1 MFEASETHRINQ
13 LRFNITTTATTAVV
27 FFHFEVGQNTLKAG
41 LSRLMN
47 NSRDIWIAEVTVA
60 NFSQTVVCV
69 INILFPNLKQWD
81 QTTVTNTY
89 KISMKMDECTPF
101 AISQLFILSRCCCYR
116 KTIIFFTK
124 QVYIFFK
131 KAFANKNFIVTTI
144 FVLKI
149 QNLA

>member
-13 LRFNITTTATTAVV
+13 LRFNITTAATTAVV

-89 KISMKMDECTPF
+89 KISMKMDERTPF
-101 AISQLFILSRCCCYR
+101 AISQLFILCHYCYR

-124 QVYIFFK
+124 QIYIFFK
-131 KAFANKNFIVTTI
+131 KAFANI
-144 FVLKI
+144 KI
-149 QNLA
+149 LLSLLFLY

>member
-13 LRFNITTTATTAVV
+13 LRFNITTAATTAVV

-60 NFSQTVVCV
+60 NFSQTVLCV

-89 KISMKMDECTPF
+89 KISMKMDKRTPF
-101 AISQLFILSRCCCYR
+101 AISQLFILCRCCYR
-116 KTIIFFTK
+116 KTIIIFFTK
-124 QVYIFFK
+124 QIYIFFK
-131 KAFANKNFIVTTI
+131 KAFANI
-144 FVLKI
+144 KI
-149 QNLA
+149 LLSLLFLY